1 MFREF
6 EGNSNGCKKDW
17 DESGK
22 TRTNSARICKIV
34 LCAKNWLRGGLE
46 RGAVQHVVRPFYV
59 VRSSRAALT
68 SAARRHAA

>member
-1 MFREF
+1 
-6 EGNSNGCKKDW
+6 
-17 DESGK
+17 
-22 TRTNSARICKIV
+22 
-34 LCAKNWLRGGLE
+34 LRGGLE